1 MPNPKQTKAGYT
13 SETRRLSKA
22 ETSAKLLAAG
32 EKLFRERGYAD
43 AAMEDICSE
52 VGVTRGA
59 LYHNF
64 GGKEALFE
72 AVVRRLLYELGDH
85 LLDHPADDGDR
96 LDAFLSVCGEYL
108 RAATDPAL
116 RRIVFQ
122 EGPAVLGERFRRLD
136 AEHTIGPM
144 AEELQGL
151 MDEGLL
157 ARSSPM
163 ALAVML
169 NGALVDA
176 AVWIATQTDDS
187 LGVEDAVAALQ
198 TLLRPEKTRRSQ
210 SK

>member
-1 MPNPKQTKAGYT
+1 
-13 SETRRLSKA
+13 RLSKA

-52 VGVTRGA
+52 AGVTRGA

-72 AVVRRLLYELGDH
+72 AVVRRLLHELGDR
-85 LLDHPADDGDR
+85 LLDHPSGDGDR
-96 LDAFLSVCGEYL
+96 LDAFLTVCEEYL

-116 RRIVFQ
+116 RRIVF
-122 EGPAVLGERFRRLD
+122 EDGPAVLGERFRRLD

-151 MDEGLL
+151 MEDGLL
-157 ARSSPM
+157 ARSSSM

-176 AVWIATQTDDS
+176 AVWITTQTDDS
-187 LGVEDAVAALQ
+187 LGVEEAIAALHA
-198 TLLRPEKTRRSQ
+198 LLKPKTPST
-210 SK
+210 